1 MTRRRHRQTQV
12 MPADV
17 CLDRSD
23 RPPCAATMDALGR
36 SVLARKLDALVALS
50 PREQALLA
58 ELQAAPVRVERGREL
73 VHEGQTG
80 HRAYLLLAGW
90 ACSFKLLAD
99 GARQVIRFPLPGDWI
114 GLGSALSRASDH
126 SFSALTDVVVSS
138 IDATR
143 MRRLFEELPRLGL
156 AMLWAAS
163 QDDSMVVDHLVSI
176 GRRSAIERTA
186 HLFLELHER
195 LQRIGLAT
203 DQAFACPLNQYVLA
217 DALGLSAIHVN
228 RVLRE
233 LRERGLL
240 TLKARSA
247 VIHDMSGLVAMAGY
261 QRQAAA
267 DRP

>member
-1 MTRRRHRQTQV
+1 
-12 MPADV
+12 MPADL
-17 CLDRSD
+17 CLDPGNHR
-23 RPPCAATMDALGR
+23 PCAPPMNTFGR
-36 SVLARKLDALVALS
+36 SSIARKLGALVTLS
-50 PREQALLA
+50 QREQALLA
-58 ELQAAPVRVERGREL
+58 ELQAAPVRIERGREL
-73 VHEGQTG
+73 VHEGQIG

-99 GARQVIRFPLPGDWI
+99 GGRQVIRFPLPGDWI
-114 GLGSALSRASDH
+114 GLGSALLRASDH

-138 IDATR
+138 IDPAR
-143 MRRLFEELPRLGL
+143 MRRLFEELPRLGM
-156 AMLWAAS
+156 AILWATS
-163 QDDSMVVDHLVSI
+163 QDDSMVVDHLVSL

-195 LQRIGLAT
+195 LQRIGLAS
-203 DQAFACPLNQYVLA
+203 DQEFACPLNQYVLA

-233 LRERGLL
+233 LRERELL

-247 VIHDMSGLVAMAGY
+247 VIHDMVGLIAMAGY
-261 QRQAAA
+261 QRRASA